1 MPLIQSSDLCSEL
14 TQPISSMFDQLKFLL
29 LLAFMTSLTN
39 LLSSWLSLLY
49 SIPLPLISD
58 LEGHH
63 TPLHRLQI
71 TSCICDAAADGIFSA
86 VVLYDRPS
94 ILGWDTWSQSL
105 GFLHLVSISLLYT
118 HFHQLECG
126 HDDSIC
132 YKDYFWEFKVQMHV
146 ESLESPGSQW
156 AFHKCYILPLLSFKL

>member
-86 VVLYDRPS
+86 GVPLARPGILSCDICTQTTWVLLFNFYTALTKLFYFSINSVSSTVVWR
-94 ILGWDTWSQSL
+94 
-105 GFLHLVSISLLYT
+105 
-118 HFHQLECG
+118 
-126 HDDSIC
+126 
-132 YKDYFWEFKVQMHV
+132 
-146 ESLESPGSQW
+146 
-156 AFHKCYILPLLSFKL
+156 